1 MEETLMLPVGIE
13 DFEDIRTK
21 GFYYIDKTKLIEQ
34 LLKDRAGVTLFT
46 RPRRFGKS
54 LNMSML
60 RYFFEIGADPAL
72 FEGLYI
78 SRNRELC
85 EAYQGKYPVI
95 LLSLKDVD
103 GLEYPLAER
112 NLAMT
117 IGREAERFGFLADSP
132 GLSESERAQYC
143 ALTQLNNGVYAM
155 EGALLT
161 SSLRILSQLLFR
173 HYGRKT
179 IIQIDEYDVPLDKAF
194 QNGYYREMVALI
206 RGVFSQALKTNN
218 ALEFAVLTGCL
229 RVSKESIFTGLNNF
243 KVLSIA
249 DTDSDEQFGFTNG
262 EVRELLAY
270 YGREDRF
277 PEMKEWY
284 DGYHF
289 GDADVYCPWDVINHA
304 DRLRRN
310 PKAEPQTYW
319 INSSGNYLVRR
330 FVDKADPSTRQ
341 ELERLV
347 AGEAIAK
354 KLRLDLTYDEI
365 DNSIDH
371 LWSVLFTTGYL
382 TQTGRKKADFYE
394 LRIPNR
400 EIREIYVDQIQ
411 QWFDDTVVK
420 KKNALEWLYP
430 AFMAERAAEIQ
441 DRLNRILSQS
451 ISVLDTRAH
460 AEEKE
465 IFYHGL
471 LIGLLRSCPGWA
483 VRSNREA
490 GDGFADILIE
500 PEDPDAGIVIEVKY
514 SPTIAGLEDA
524 CERALQQIRDRRYS
538 EYFREEGRDNVLL
551 YGIAFCKKRCR
562 VTAGREL

>member
-13 DFEDIRTK
+13 NFEDIRTK

-34 LLKDRAGVTLFT
+34 LQKNRAEVTLFT

-85 EAYQGKYPVI
+85 EDCQAKFPVI
-95 LLSLKDVD
+95 CLSFKKV
-103 GLEYPLAER
+103 GGFTFQEAEQ
-112 NLAMT
+112 NLAAV
-117 IGREAERFGFLADSP
+117 IGAEAKRFHFLTESRKISEEEREQYRTLICQLDGTYKMNGLLLA
-132 GLSESERAQYC
+132 
-143 ALTQLNNGVYAM
+143 
-155 EGALLT
+155 GALRFLT
-161 SSLRILSQLLFR
+161 ELLCK
-173 HYGRKT
+173 HYGKKV
-179 IIQIDEYDVPLDKAF
+179 IVLIDDYDIPIDNAF
-194 QNGYYREMVALI
+194 KNDYYREMLSRI
-206 RGVFSQALKTNN
+206 RSLLSQTLKTNN
-218 ALEFAVLTGCL
+218 SLEFAVLASCS
-229 RVSKESIFTGLNNF
+229 RCWEVSNYTGLNNF
-243 KVLSIA
+243 KVLSVA

-289 GDADVYCPWDVINHA
+289 GNADVYCPWDVINHA

-310 PKAEPQTYW
+310 PTAEPQAYW
-319 INSSGNYLVRR
+319 MNSSGNYLVRR
-330 FVDKADPSTRQ
+330 LIDHAGRATKTEIEQ
-341 ELERLV
+341 LV
-347 AGEAIAK
+347 EGGTIEK
-354 KLRLDLTYDEI
+354 KLRLDLTYGEI
-365 DNSIDH
+365 DNSEDNI
-371 LWSVLFTTGYL
+371 WSVLFTTGYL
-382 TQTGRKKADFYE
+382 TQAGKAENGNFC

-400 EIREIYVDQIQ
+400 EIREIYILQIQ
-411 QWFDDTVVK
+411 EWFRDTWVLSSQPVHGLCQ
-420 KKNALEWLYP
+420 AL
-430 AFMAERAAEIQ
+430 AAAETLEAQ
-441 DRLNRILSQS
+441 SCLNTLLGQTIS
-451 ISVLDTRAH
+451 ILDTKARDAQ
-460 AEEKE
+460 KE
-465 IFYHGL
+465 NFYHGL
-471 LIGLLRSCPGWA
+471 LLGLFRSEPDWV
-483 VRSNREA
+483 VRSNAEA